1 MSEDIIV
8 DVSTPRS
15 SSDDPDRREL
25 MWKAPAEALVTRT
38 RNEANEAAIRHER
51 AAKKSRFL
59 YQVFGLP
66 TVLIPLAGS
75 VAAQYAPTSVTVAM
89 VCAAMCG
96 AANTYL
102 NFGAKA
108 SHHNEF
114 HARWSELS
122 STIDFEVCRPR
133 ADRAACDVFLERLRN
148 RTAALRAAEP
158 AA

>member
-1 MSEDIIV
+1 
-8 DVSTPRS
+8 
-15 SSDDPDRREL
+15 
-25 MWKAPAEALVTRT
+25 LV
-38 RNEANEAAIRHER
+38 
-51 AAKKSRFL
+51 
-59 YQVFGLP
+59 
-66 TVLIPLAGS
+66 PLAGS
-75 VAAQYAPTSVTVAM
+75 VAAQFVPEAAVTVAM

-114 HARWSELS
+114 HARWLELA

-133 ADRAACDVFLERLRN
+133 ADRAACDLFLEKIQGRA
-148 RTAALRAAEP
+148 TALRAAEP

>member
-1 MSEDIIV
+1 MSDIIV
-8 DVSTPRS
+8 ETSTPRS

-38 RNEANEAAIRHER
+38 RDEANAAAIKHER
-51 AAKKSRFL
+51 AAKKSRLL
-59 YQVFGLP
+59 YQCFGLP
-66 TVLIPLAGS
+66 TVLVPLAGS
-75 VAAQYAPTSVTVAM
+75 VAAQFVPEAAVTVAM

-114 HARWSELS
+114 HARWLELS
-122 STIDFEVCRPR
+122 SVIDFEVCRPR
-133 ADRAACDVFLERLRN
+133 ADRAACDLFLEKIQGRA
-148 RTAALRAAEP
+148 TALRAAEP
-158 AA
+158 VA